1 MNIFNKVLL
10 KIVLAPKNLYYSWGI
25 SVPQLESIL
34 TCKLIMDDRRPNS
47 IQQTRQ
53 RSNNSKKE
61 ISNSSVGT
69 ILMSGI
75 MGIFFLMV
83 FRLGNDHITH
93 LTFYFSMFITFLC
106 MILISDFTSVLIDVR
121 DNYIILPK
129 PVNDKT
135 VVLARLL
142 HIFIHICKTV
152 LPMALPALI
161 YLSIKYNGIA
171 GFIFFVLTLFA
182 TLFSIFL
189 INAIYIIIL
198 KITTPEKFKNIISYI
213 QIFFAIFIYASYQLV
228 PRLIGKMELQNFEVA
243 HSSWLILVPSYWLA
257 CAFNWLFTFQSTSLE
272 MFAAIIGFVLPIASI
287 YIVIKYLAPSFNQ
300 KLAMISGSEGA
311 TVTRHKVNY
320 EGNKHIGER
329 IALLVTTNVIEKTGF
344 LFSWNMMARSR
355 DFKVKVYPSIGY
367 IIVLLVVMLLSGNSK
382 GISLQDLRNDSSKS
396 IYTIIIGIYFSSILV
411 LTAIT
416 QMTYSDK
423 FKASWMFYITPI
435 EQPGEII
442 SGSIKAL
449 LFQFYLFIAL
459 ILLVIALVL
468 VGPSI
473 IPNIILGI
481 SNQLVIIYLIVTIGY
496 KALPFSKSLSNS
508 QKSGMF
514 IRTIFMLFI
523 CFLIGALH
531 FSIFR
536 NTLFIIVAFIIS
548 VSLLFF
554 LANNLRKISWKQIK
568 MAGEN
573 L

>member
-1 MNIFNKVLL
+1 MNIFNEALL
-10 KIVLAPKNLYYSWGI
+10 KIVLAPKKLYAGWGI
-25 SVPQLESIL
+25 SVPQLKSIL
-34 TCKLIMDDRRPNS
+34 IYKLLMDDRRPNS

-53 RSNNSKKE
+53 RSHHSKKE
-61 ISNSSVGT
+61 INNASIGT
-69 ILMSGI
+69 ILMSGL

-93 LTFYFSMFITFLC
+93 LTFYFAMFITFLC

-152 LPMALPALI
+152 LPMVLPGLI
-161 YLSIKYNGIA
+161 YLSIQYNGIA
-171 GFIFFVLTLFA
+171 GIIFFILSLFA

-189 INAIYIIIL
+189 INAVYIIIL

-257 CAFNWLFTFQSTSLE
+257 CAFNWVFTFQATAIE
-272 MFAAIIGFVLPIASI
+272 MVAAIIGFVLPVASI
-287 YIVIKYLAPSFNQ
+287 YVVIKYLAPSFNQ

-311 TVTRHKVNY
+311 SLTNRKVNY
-320 EGNKHIGER
+320 QRTQRIGES
-329 IALLVTTNVIEKTGF
+329 IAAKVTTNEIEKTGF
-344 LFSWNMMARSR
+344 LFSWNMMSRSR

-382 GISLQDLRNDSSKS
+382 GISLQDLRNDHSKS
-396 IYTIIIGIYFSSILV
+396 VYTIIIGIYFSSILV

-423 FKASWMFYITPI
+423 CKASWMFYITPI
-435 EQPGEII
+435 EKPGEII

-459 ILLVIALVL
+459 ILLVIALVF

-481 SNQLVIIYLIVTIGY
+481 TNQVVIIYLIVTIGY
-496 KALPFSKSLSNS
+496 KELPFSKSLSNS

-523 CFLIGALH
+523 CFLIGVLH
-531 FSIFR
+531 FYIFT
-536 NTLFIIVAFIIS
+536 NTIFIIVAFIIS
-548 VSLLFF
+548 VTLLFF
-554 LANNLRKISWKQIK
+554 LANNLRKITWKHIK
-568 MAGEN
+568 LTGDN
-573 L
+573 W